1 MQEKEQQKQEALEKL
16 SHASSHYTGLKSF
29 KSIERKIRTQRIKN
43 IPTEPVEIMRPSG
56 VPNLPSDNMNDI
68 MTNQFM
74 SEYVEN
80 KRIRDEIINNLRY
93 QKLKKLKGV
102 KTTKTDEL
110 RGNM

>member
-1 MQEKEQQKQEALEKL
+1 
-16 SHASSHYTGLKSF
+16 
-29 KSIERKIRTQRIKN
+29 
-43 IPTEPVEIMRPSG
+43 MRPSG